1 MSKNKT
7 PSHIERMSSRDIEDI
22 LSDEN
27 VKIHGERYTQ
37 YRNQYHKIVDGEDL
51 STTPDQPITLGI
63 ELVNKCNFLC
73 KMCLTPSLKHEPKI
87 VITEKNKNNMLRE
100 ISKLKIPAV
109 MFGMGEEPLLYKK
122 FTELAKEIKQA
133 GVMDIFLFT
142 NGLLLNEKISQELVD
157 IPITRIYVS
166 LDAAT
171 EKTFHKVRGRD
182 QLLKIE
188 NNVKNLIKYRNKK
201 NKNLPIVRVSFCI
214 TEDNKSEKNMFVSKW
229 KEIVDHI
236 DFQTVHDFSKVNEM
250 SLLSSRE
257 LQDETTKHEGL
268 MCSQSWEKLTVWAN
282 GDVSPC
288 CTFHG
293 KNLIIGNINYQ
304 SIQELWNGSNINKI
318 REQLRSGNINKVCH
332 ECITKRGI

>member
-257 LQDETTKHEGL
+257 LQDETTKHE
-268 MCSQSWEKLTVWAN
+268 
-282 GDVSPC
+282 
-288 CTFHG
+288 
-293 KNLIIGNINYQ
+293 
-304 SIQELWNGSNINKI
+304 
-318 REQLRSGNINKVCH
+318 
-332 ECITKRGI
+332 